1 MIDIM
6 LSSLISSEGFLI
18 FAICAI
24 VLYFV
29 PWMIG
34 NSKQRKDICC
44 LFFFNLNF
52 AWTGIGWIIALIW
65 AFSTEKDKK
74 HRS

>member
-1 MIDIM
+1 MIDMM
-6 LSSLISSEGFLI
+6 LSEIISSEGFIL
-18 FAICAI
+18 FAIFAI

-34 NSKQRKDICC
+34 KSKQREDICC

-65 AFSTEKDKK
+65 AFSAKK
-74 HRS
+74 